1 VVILKNLKNIFA
13 IKELRNRIL
22 FTLGI
27 LIVNQ
32 LGSYIPIPGIDLVK
46 WDNYIGQSGSI
57 GSFFKYL
64 DTFSGSQLGR
74 CMLFSLGIMP
84 YITAS
89 LMMQILG
96 MSIPA
101 LESLLKEGEYGRKV
115 VNQYTRYLA
124 LGIAVVYSMAYTL
137 QIEYNGIALFSNWT
151 FRIFSVLSLVTGCA
165 FVIWLADQ
173 ITAKG
178 IGNGSSIIIFSGIVS
193 KLIPDVLKT
202 SDALSAGAIT
212 AIAAAVIATVYVLIM
227 ASVVFLEK
235 GERRVPVHYARR
247 IVGNRMTG
255 GQTAFI
261 PFKLN
266 TVGVMPVIFASSFL
280 QLAVSFANML
290 AVKFSC
296 MKMLAGFF
304 APTGVLFSVTQFVL
318 IVFFTFFYA
327 SQVFN
332 PNELAENL
340 KKSGGFVPGIRPGKK
355 TAQFFDEL
363 LNNLWLA
370 GSVYLGVL
378 AIIPNVLLA
387 FIPGMPFFLAG
398 TSLLIVVGVALE
410 VANQLE
416 SYLMEHNYDSLLV
429 ASKSRRIAR

>member
-1 VVILKNLKNIFA
+1 MILKNLKNIFS

-46 WDNYIGQSGSI
+46 WESYIGQSGSI
-57 GSFFKYL
+57 AAFFKYL
-64 DTFSGSQLGR
+64 DTFSGSALGK

-96 MSIPA
+96 MSIPS
-101 LESLLKEGEYGRKV
+101 LEALLKEGEYGRKV
-115 VNQYTRYLA
+115 FNQYTRYLA
-124 LGIAVVYSMAYTL
+124 LALAFVYAVGYTL
-137 QIEYNGIALFSNWT
+137 QVEYHGIALFSNWT
-151 FRIFSVLSLVTGCA
+151 FRIFSVLSLVTGSM
-165 FVIWLADQ
+165 FVMWLADQ
-173 ITAKG
+173 ISARG
-178 IGNGSSIIIFSGIVS
+178 IGNGSSVIIFAGIVS
-193 KLIPDVLKT
+193 RLIPDVIKT
-202 SDALSAGAIT
+202 KDALSAGTIT
-212 AIAAAVIATVYVLIM
+212 AIAAAVIAIVYVLIM

-247 IVGNRMTG
+247 VIGNRMTG
-255 GQTAFI
+255 GQTAYI

-266 TVGVMPVIFASSFL
+266 AVGVMPVIFASSFL
-280 QLAVSFANML
+280 QFPVMLANML
-290 AVKFSC
+290 AVKF
-296 MKMLAGFF
+296 
-304 APTGVLFSVTQFVL
+304 PTLKLLSSFIMPTSALYNITQFVL

-327 SQVFN
+327 ATVFS

-340 KKSGGFVPGIRPGKK
+340 KKGGGFVPGIRPGKK
-355 TAQFFDEL
+355 TAQFFDAV
-363 LNNLWLA
+363 LNRLWLVGA
-370 GSVYLGVL
+370 VYLGIL

-387 FIPGMPFFLAG
+387 FIPRMPFFLAG

-410 VANQLE
+410 IASQIE

-429 ASKSRRIAR
+429 SSKSRRIAR